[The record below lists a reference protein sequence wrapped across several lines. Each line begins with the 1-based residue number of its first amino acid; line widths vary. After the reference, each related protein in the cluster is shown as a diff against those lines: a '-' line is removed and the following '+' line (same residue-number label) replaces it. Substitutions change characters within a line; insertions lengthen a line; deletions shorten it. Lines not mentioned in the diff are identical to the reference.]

1 VGDEGYVLQL
11 QQELPD
17 GEFASA
23 VVAAFALIADAAT
36 MAWVRDTRE
45 MQMEYNRAMQRE
57 RRKKTLMG
65 PTTVIKR

>member
-1 VGDEGYVLQL
+1 VLQL

-57 RRKKTLMG
+57 RRKKH
-65 PTTVIKR
+65 